1 MKSKTTLTKSL
12 AVLACAAFLA
22 SCAKRKD
29 NNVNQL
35 SSLGTATVTGR
46 ATARLVDTAGA
57 AAMQYAPAGK
67 VIGAWV
73 DTRDYVVSAD
83 PSATYARKYYTTTT
97 DANGYYSLSIEVSP
111 YKSATVHIIPS
122 DFEANV
128 VKKYTMGPDMGTVY
142 TERKVFHAA
151 PVADRVVGKDQA
163 VIADI
168 DFN

>member
-1 MKSKTTLTKSL
+1 MKSKTTLTKSF
-12 AVLACAAFLA
+12 AVLACAAVLA

-35 SSLGTATVTGR
+35 SSLGTATLNGKV
-46 ATARLVDTAGA
+46 TARLVDTAGA
-57 AAMQYAPAGK
+57 AATQYVPAGK

-73 DTRDYVVSAD
+73 DTRDYVVNAD
-83 PSATYARKYYTTTT
+83 PSGSYARKYYTTTT
-97 DANGYYSLSIEVSP
+97 DANGNYTFAIEVSP

-128 VKKYTMGPDMGTVY
+128 LKLHTSGPDAGTTY
-142 TERKVFHAA
+142 TERKVFRAA
-151 PVADRVVGKDQA
+151 PVADRVVGKDQV

>member
-35 SSLGTATVTGR
+35 SSLGTASVTGR

-111 YKSATVHIIPS
+111 YRSATVHIIPS

-128 VKKYTMGPDMGTVY
+128 VKKNPDTVY

-151 PVADRVVGKDQA
+151 PVADRVVGKDQS